1 MENLTHDINE
11 NIDMEHVADSTM
23 DDIHPGVIVQGEIV
37 TMDSDYAYVNV
48 GAKTDGRIP
57 ITEFDVLP
65 SIGDV
70 VPVMLQNKRMMDGMF
85 QFSTKSASLE
95 MRWKKFME
103 EHDGGS
109 TAIKGRIK
117 SAINKGKLVD
127 CDGITAFLPF
137 SLTADLKN
145 KNESEEEYVFKIKSI
160 DKKKKSIVLSRKDYL
175 DEEIEARWEKFTAAY
190 KPGDIVRGEG
200 VKYVEFGIFV
210 RVEGLDA
217 LLHRND
223 MSWKK
228 VFKQRKILKL
238 GKEQEFVILDINRAD
253 RRISLGLKQMA
264 HDPWLTINEKYH
276 IGDRVPGRVVTL
288 TGHGAFVEIDDGV
301 EGFVGNTELSWNK
314 TGVNVKEILSKGEQY
329 DFLVLGINQEDRKLS
344 LGYRQL
350 MPNPWDTIREQFP
363 AGSVHRRKIKKI
375 VKFGMFVEL
384 ADGIDGLVHIS
395 DISWDENIRSV
406 PGTYRAGDEV
416 EVKILEINRDE
427 MKISCGIK
435 QLTASPW
442 EAIRKKYPPR
452 TRVEGVVSGITQFGL
467 FVRLGDE
474 VEGLVHIS
482 EVSRRRVESLDEHF
496 KVGDQV
502 GAVVLDVDVDKKRL
516 SLSIKSYD
524 AATEKEELDRIMKGT
539 RPSTATLGDYI
550 NINLENK

>member
-23 DDIHPGVIVQGEIV
+23 DDIQPGKIVQGEVV
-37 TMDSDYAYVNV
+37 TIDGDYAYVNV

-57 ITEFDVLP
+57 LGEFDVKP
-65 SIGDV
+65 SIGDII
-70 VPVMLQNKRMMDGMF
+70 PVMLQNKRMMDGMF

-103 EHDGGS
+103 EHDGGCS
-109 TAIKGRIK
+109 TIRGKIK

-145 KNESEEEYVFKIKSI
+145 KNESEEDYVFKIKSI

-175 DEEIEARWEKFTAAY
+175 DEEIEARWEAFTAKY
-190 KPGDIVRGEG
+190 KPGDVVRGEG
-200 VKYVEFGIFV
+200 VKYVEYGIFV
-210 RVEGLDA
+210 RVEGHDA

-238 GKEQEFVILDINRAD
+238 GKEQEFVILDINRPD

-264 HDPWLTINEKYH
+264 QDPWLTINEKYH
-276 IGDRVPGRVVTL
+276 DGDRVAGRVVTL
-288 TGHGAFVEIDDGV
+288 TAHGAFVEIDDGV
-301 EGFVGNTELSWNK
+301 EGFVSNAELSWNK
-314 TGVNVKEILSKGEQY
+314 SGVNAKGILAKGEQY

-350 MPNPWDTIREQFP
+350 TPNPWDTIHEQFP

-395 DISWDENIRSV
+395 DISWEDNLRSV
-406 PGTYRAGDEV
+406 PGTFKAGDEV
-416 EVKILEINRDE
+416 EVKILEINKDE

-435 QLTASPW
+435 QLTRSPW
-442 EAIRKKYPPR
+442 EAIRQKYPPR
-452 TRVEGVVSGITQFGL
+452 TRVEGVVSGITPFGL

-482 EVSRRRVESLDEHF
+482 EVSRRRVENLEEHF

-502 GAVVLDVDVDKKRL
+502 GAVVLDVDVDKRRL